1 MFGEWHHEA
10 VIPAKAGTQPPTCLR
25 DEDEYH
31 ELFLGLGSRLR
42 GNDSTHLGAAMKKL
56 SLVLLAMFTLTLAGC
71 NTMQG
76 IGKDVQKAGEKIEDA
91 SKKK

>member
-1 MFGEWHHEA
+1 
-10 VIPAKAGTQPPTCLR
+10 
-25 DEDEYH
+25 
-31 ELFLGLGSRLR
+31 
-42 GNDSTHLGAAMKKL
+42 MKKL
-56 SLVLLAMFTLTLAGC
+56 SLIFATITALALAGC